1 MSIHRYNTNRYRKGV
16 LKNIMREN
24 HKRIPANNDEIN
36 LYCFLGEALLKI
48 QMLEQALSHS
58 ITLKLNPA
66 ETKEK
71 ADDVL
76 KKYQR
81 YTLGSAIK
89 TALEKKLFNTTI
101 QDEFDSFLVQRNWLV
116 HNVLIG
122 NEENFNAG
130 NIKEELFQKIK
141 SISNKAEDIKRDIEN
156 DLIDFC
162 TSKGKDMSK
171 IKELLLLQQKGIRVR
186 KN

>member
-1 MSIHRYNTNRYRKGV
+1 M
-16 LKNIMREN
+16 
-24 HKRIPANNDEIN
+24 KRIPANDTEIT

-58 ITLKLNPA
+58 ITIKMNPDK
-66 ETKEK
+66 TKEK
-71 ADDVL
+71 ADEFL

-81 YTLGSAIK
+81 YTLSLAIK

-101 QDEFDSFLVQRNWLV
+101 QDELDSFLVQRNWLV

-141 SISNKAEDIKRDIEN
+141 SISNKAEDIKRVIEY
-156 DLIDFC
+156 DMIDFC
-162 TSKGKDMSK
+162 SSKGKDMSK
-171 IKELLLLQQKGIRVR
+171 IKEVLQLQDKGMRV
-186 KN
+186 

>member
-1 MSIHRYNTNRYRKGV
+1 M
-16 LKNIMREN
+16 
-24 HKRIPANNDEIN
+24 KRIPANNIEIN

-58 ITLKLNPA
+58 VTIKMNPD

-71 ADDVL
+71 ADEFL
-76 KKYQR
+76 KEQQR
-81 YTLGSAIK
+81 YTLGKAVNIAK
-89 TALEKKLFNTTI
+89 EKRLFNSAL
-101 QDEFDSFLVQRNWLV
+101 QDELDSFFKQRNWLV
-116 HNVLIG
+116 HSVLIG

-141 SISNKAEDIKRDIEN
+141 SISNKAEDIKRVIEY
-156 DLIDFC
+156 DMIDFC

-171 IKELLLLQQKGIRVR
+171 IKEVLQLQDKGMRVR
-186 KN
+186 KNS